1 MRSVALERETR
12 TPRVATRDATV
23 RAGQK
28 VPHGRPSDAVGPARR
43 ARVAPGGLRELR
55 GDCPSCRRSGSAL
68 GMNHTGT
75 AAQPRRVGTARC
87 RGSTSIAGDGL
98 SRPSWQTTGLTHAP
112 RIPLPVVTHLS
123 TQREQARH
131 GASCGGARLPCNPH
145 PTHDAGTFDSGGIVV
160 FWARRKRAG
169 QTRRPALSNRETGG
183 CVGCSAVTKAQ
194 ARAKN
199 RGAKP
204 DAAKTRV
211 DGVFSANRPRLP
223 VVLGR
228 SFTPV
233 TWVQIPPGTLPF
245 SCSHSPGWLLTAG
258 GRLMSPAPCPRPAR
272 RRPGCA
278 SPR

>member
-43 ARVAPGGLRELR
+43 AGVAPGGLRELR
-55 GDCPSCRRSGSAL
+55 GDCLSRRRSGSAL

-98 SRPSWQTTGLTHAP
+98 SRPSWQTTILAHAA

-131 GASCGGARLPCNPH
+131 GASCGAQGCPATRIPRTMLARSIVAASSCSGHAEREQARRGALPYRTAKLVAVLAVRPSLRRKPAPKTAARS
-145 PTHDAGTFDSGGIVV
+145 PTPRKPVWTGYFQPTDRVYPSSSGGRS
-160 FWARRKRAG
+160 RR
-169 QTRRPALSNRETGG
+169 
-183 CVGCSAVTKAQ
+183 
-194 ARAKN
+194 
-199 RGAKP
+199 
-204 DAAKTRV
+204 
-211 DGVFSANRPRLP
+211 
-223 VVLGR
+223 
-228 SFTPV
+228 
-233 TWVQIPPGTLPF
+233 
-245 SCSHSPGWLLTAG
+245 
-258 GRLMSPAPCPRPAR
+258 
-272 RRPGCA
+272 
-278 SPR
+278 

>member
-1 MRSVALERETR
+1 MSRQHQHRRRRPVSSLLANNR
-12 TPRVATRDATV
+12 T
-23 RAGQK
+23 G
-28 VPHGRPSDAVGPARR
+28 ARR
-43 ARVAPGGLRELR
+43 TNPAP
-55 GDCPSCRRSGSAL
+55 CRHSSLDSA
-68 GMNHTGT
+68 GT
-75 AAQPRRVGTARC
+75 SKARRVVR
-87 RGSTSIAGDGL
+87 S
-98 SRPSWQTTGLTHAP
+98 
-112 RIPLPVVTHLS
+112 
-123 TQREQARH
+123 
-131 GASCGGARLPCNPH
+131 ARLPCNPH